1 MPKRTEIELSPSHWQ
16 RLSQLAK
23 RRKKSVSQLIADA
36 VDQYLQREQPSDW
49 EERKRRACCRW
60 ALSSRTLIWQKTR

>member
-1 MPKRTEIELSPSHWQ
+1 VSPSHWQ

-36 VDQYLQREQPSDW
+36 VDQYLQREQQSDW
-49 EERKRRACCRW
+49 EERSDAR
-60 ALSSRTLIWQKTR
+60 LPPLGVFLQTQIWQNATMII